1 MEAKSRLY
9 RVQKK
14 TCDNLRLIHKLPHF
28 PHVHYHIRCT
38 IHREEYRVWLSDE
51 KLLLKVAIRCTR
63 CFSQH
68 LILQRTKERHQTV
81 AMFSLPRS
89 NERRCFLHRRWTSK
103 IVERTTCNVLPRY
116 NRSTSNLRYYEMEQ
130 KKSCLLR
137 KIRIASD
144 VESSDLAACNAC
156 LSFPRYLQA
165 VHRARAKL
173 WNDFFSIYSFTFIA
187 F

>member
-1 MEAKSRLY
+1 MEAKARLY

-38 IHREEYRVWLSDE
+38 IHRKEYRVRSSNV
-51 KLLLKVAIRCTR
+51 KLLLTAAIRCTR

-68 LILQRTKERHQTV
+68 LISQQTKERHQAV

-89 NERRCFLHRRWTSK
+89 NERRCFLHRWWTLK

-116 NRSTSNLRYYEMEQ
+116 DRPTSNLRYWRWN
-130 KKSCLLR
+130 KKSRLLR
-137 KIRIASD
+137 KIRIALD

-156 LSFPRYLQA
+156 LSFPRYLHT
-165 VHRARAKL
+165 VHRSRAKL
-173 WNDFFSIYSFTFIA
+173 
-187 F
+187 